1 MMTRNFLLKSM
12 FFLLVP
18 IITVMLWVL
27 IKGAGGGRKGEF
39 SEYE

>member
-1 MMTRNFLLKSM
+1 MMTRNFLLKSL

-18 IITVMLWVL
+18 IVSVMLWVL
-27 IKGAGGGRKGEF
+27 IKSARGRKGEL

>member
-1 MMTRNFLLKSM
+1 MTRNYLLKLL

-18 IITVMLWVL
+18 ILTVMLWVL
-27 IKGAGGGRKGEF
+27 IKSARGRRGEL